1 MGRSR
6 PRRADV
12 ITARDRV
19 YDLGYLNDVQVKVCT
34 VSVTTR
40 YRRSDVIGRAIDL
53 LEEVGLSGLSMRRL
67 AGNLGVQPSALY
79 HHVASKQELLG
90 AVADEVLARGRR
102 STEVMGWQD
111 ELRLTCLELR
121 DTMLRHRDGAA
132 LIALARAEGVGGEEP
147 LQRMASVLAF
157 NGADPE
163 LARVGARTLFHF
175 VFGHVADR
183 QARGVSSTDA
193 PDESADFATGLGIVL
208 RGLESGLAQHA

>member
-1 MGRSR
+1 
-6 PRRADV
+6 
-12 ITARDRV
+12 
-19 YDLGYLNDVQVKVCT
+19 

-40 YRRSDVIGRAIDL
+40 YRRADVVDRAIDL

-67 AGNLGVQPSALY
+67 AGDLGVQPSALY

-102 STEVMGWQD
+102 SSEVLGWQD
-111 ELRLTCLELR
+111 ELRLACVELR
-121 DTMLRHRDGAA
+121 DTMVRHRDGAA
-132 LIALARAEGVGGEEP
+132 LIAAARAEGVGGEEP
-147 LQRMASVLAF
+147 LRRMSAALAF

-183 QARGVSSTDA
+183 QARGVASADGPDA
-193 PDESADFATGLGIVL
+193 AADFATGLAIVL
-208 RGLESGLAQHA
+208 HGLETRLGVEAGDR

>member
-1 MGRSR
+1 M
-6 PRRADV
+6 
-12 ITARDRV
+12 
-19 YDLGYLNDVQVKVCT
+19 
-34 VSVTTR
+34 R
-40 YRRSDVIGRAIDL
+40 YRRSDVIGRTIDL
-53 LEEVGLSGLSMRRL
+53 LEEVGLEGLSMRRL
-67 AGNLGVQPSALY
+67 AGDLGVRPSALY

-102 STEVMGWQD
+102 STEVLGWRD

-132 LIALARAEGVGGEEP
+132 LIAQARAEGVGGEDP

-163 LARVGARTLFHF
+163 LARVGASTLFHF

-183 QARGVSSTDA
+183 QARGLSSTEV

-208 RGLESGLAQHA
+208 RGLESRLEQHA

>member
-1 MGRSR
+1 M
-6 PRRADV
+6 
-12 ITARDRV
+12 
-19 YDLGYLNDVQVKVCT
+19 
-34 VSVTTR
+34 SVTTR
-40 YRRSDVIGRAIDL
+40 YRRSDVVGRAIDL

-67 AGNLGVQPSALY
+67 AGDLGVQPSALY

-102 STEVMGWQD
+102 STEVLGWQD

-132 LIALARAEGVGGEEP
+132 LIALARAEGIGGDEP
-147 LQRMASVLAF
+147 LRRMASVLAF

-183 QARGVSSTDA
+183 QARGVPTADA
-193 PDESADFATGLGIVL
+193 PDESGDFATGLGIVL
-208 RGLESGLAQHA
+208 RGLESGLRQHT